1 MPARVLLANEFGSGR
16 GHVVSLLRAAQALG
30 PGFVFEAAL
39 CRRAF
44 QEELAPLNAV
54 IHDGP
59 HLAYRPRGRTGPD
72 AVLTATWGEFLG
84 DRGFDRPERLRDVL
98 GWWHQVI
105 ASRRI
110 DLVIADYA
118 PLALMAARALGVPS
132 VATGQG
138 YGLPPDHLPV
148 FPVLH
153 GSGERRLHDEARLL
167 DNVNRAAAG
176 IGLPPL
182 RGLPE
187 VYRATRPMVRSLPLL
202 DPYAEHRRHPH
213 VMPEVDISSDIANS
227 GDEVFVYFSTRELT
241 DPEVVAALADLPL
254 PRRGFL
260 PLAPPEVSARL
271 AASGMILEP
280 APIPVDLIAR
290 RSRLVLNAGQHG
302 ILCLGLF
309 AGLPQVAL
317 PQHLEQDFHARR
329 AEAAGV
335 ARVLPFRDRTRDRIV
350 ESIVAAWSDAGLA
363 ARAVKLAGSL
373 RRGAPRSPQEDAR
386 AALTGLLPV
395 TPRRNPLP

>member
-16 GHVVSLLRAAQALG
+16 GHVVSLLRTAQALG

-44 QEELAPLNAV
+44 QDELAPLNAV

-59 HLAYRPRGRTGPD
+59 HLAYRPRGRSGPD
-72 AVLTATWGEFLG
+72 AVVTATWGEFLG
-84 DRGFDRPERLRDVL
+84 DRGFDRPDRLRDVL

-105 ASRRI
+105 SSRRI

-153 GSGERRLHDEARLL
+153 GTGERRLHDEARLL
-167 DNVNRAAAG
+167 DNVNQAAAG
-176 IGLPPL
+176 IGLQAL
-182 RGLPE
+182 QGLPE
-187 VYRATRPMVRSLPLL
+187 IYRATRAIVRSLPLL
-202 DPYAEHRRHPH
+202 DPYAEHRLQPH
-213 VMPEVDISSDIANS
+213 VMPEVDISTDVADA
-227 GDEVFVYFSTRELT
+227 GEEVFVYFSTRELA
-241 DPEVVAALADLPL
+241 DPQVVAALADLPL
-254 PRRGFL
+254 PRRGYL
-260 PLAPPEVSARL
+260 PLASAEIAARL

-280 APIPVDLIAR
+280 APVPVDLIAR

-309 AGLPQVAL
+309 AGLPQVCL

-335 ARVLPFRDRTRDRIV
+335 ARVLSAHGRSRDRIV
-350 ESIVAAWSDAGLA
+350 ETILAAWSDASLT
-363 ARAVKLAGSL
+363 ARAVDLAQDL
-373 RRGAPRSPQEDAR
+373 RRNAPRSPPEDAR
-386 AALTGLLPV
+386 AALAGLYVV
-395 TPRRNPLP
+395 TPPGNRPP